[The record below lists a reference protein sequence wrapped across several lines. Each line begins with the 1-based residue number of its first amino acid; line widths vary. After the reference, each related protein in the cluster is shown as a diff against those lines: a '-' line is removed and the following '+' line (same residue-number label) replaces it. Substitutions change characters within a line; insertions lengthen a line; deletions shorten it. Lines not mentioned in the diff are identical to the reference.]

1 MRKFIQNA
9 ALLAASALCLVSP
22 AMASGYP
29 TVSVPETEILLEP
42 SGGRYS
48 FTIEIDSQ
56 TPYAGAEFGVFCSQG
71 TEITSVTVSGGSVT
85 GPQAA
90 DGLIWFGFFEGS
102 DSFTGT
108 ATVTIEGQCQAG
120 ADGAIAIQ
128 DVKLYT
134 IGAQEYTSTAIDCGT
149 VVNLLWELPPETQ
162 PEEPQASAPAE
173 KDIGVPVLLGCCTVI
188 AAAGAGMLIY
198 KSQNQKKN
206 KKEKEHASE
215 EMEP

>member
-162 PEEPQASAPAE
+162 PEEPQTSAPAE
-173 KDIGVPVLLGCCTVI
+173 KDIGWRGGEGRPV
-188 AAAGAGMLIY
+188 
-198 KSQNQKKN
+198 
-206 KKEKEHASE
+206 
-215 EMEP
+215 